1 MSLLAK
7 ERQDLI
13 MQYLI
18 QDGKVKVIPLADE
31 LGVTTETIR
40 RDLDF
45 LESEGHL
52 RRVHGGAVRS
62 AYEYGEPTFE
72 QRETINVEGKQR
84 IGEIAAS
91 LIQDGEM
98 IALDVGTTMIE
109 MVKSIR
115 GKKNITVLTNSLA
128 VGVHL
133 SEALSRGRF
142 TGKVIFLGGELNPEQ
157 NSITGPLC
165 ENMLQ
170 EFHLDKA
177 FLSVGGVSL
186 KTGITDYDINESHIS
201 KMFSNAASQ
210 TIVLADHSKIGV
222 QAFSKIMPIHAV
234 DIIVSDVSCPED
246 WEDELMKID
255 LRWIN

>member
-7 ERQDLI
+7 ERQDQIL
-13 MQYLI
+13 QYLI
-18 QDGKVKVIPLADE
+18 QDGKVKVIPLAEE

-40 RDLDF
+40 RDLDI

-52 RRVHGGAVRS
+52 RRVYGGAIRS
-62 AYEYGEPTFE
+62 TYEHGEPTFE
-72 QRETINVEGKQR
+72 QRETINAEGKQK

-91 LIQDGEM
+91 LIQDGDM

-133 SEALSRGRF
+133 SEALSSGRF
-142 TGKVIFLGGELNPEQ
+142 NGKVIFLGGELNPDQ

-165 ENMLQ
+165 ENMLEQ
-170 EFHLDKA
+170 FHLDKA
-177 FLSVGGVSL
+177 FLSVGGVSF
-186 KTGITDYDINESHIS
+186 KTGITDYDVNESHIS
-201 KMFSNAASQ
+201 KMFSTAASQ

-222 QAFSKIMPIHAV
+222 QAFSKIMPINEV
-234 DIIVSDVSCPED
+234 DIIVSDVSCPEE
-246 WEDELMKID
+246 WTNELMKIG
-255 LRWIN
+255 LSWIN